1 MSWPTRPSR
10 SGPSTPWVRDDAGGA
25 IAIALGAVLERLALL
40 SSTYQR
46 YVRRSSRDYI
56 IAAGAALIALGVI
69 GIVRARAERCC
80 RRVRTH
86 GDDGH
91 GNADDGHGPADDGH
105 GHADV
110 PGAAVLLLAPI
121 VAVFCVAP
129 PALGPYAARRAQTA
143 VLRSHLTA
151 ATGLPPSVD
160 GAVTLKVSDFI
171 GRVDVGQNLA
181 VGRYRLSGFV
191 MPDPRAHN
199 GEFSLT
205 RLQIVCCAADAQTMQ
220 VPVAGIS
227 DIPAEGTWVTVV
239 GSEIIINGYPELQ
252 AISLQRLNAPTD
264 PYE

>member
-1 MSWPTRPSR
+1 MSWPARPSR

-56 IAAGAALIALGVI
+56 IAAGAALITLGVL
-69 GIVRARAERCC
+69 GIVRARAERRCHP
-80 RRVRTH
+80 VHTH
-86 GDDGH
+86 VDDGH
-91 GNADDGHGPADDGH
+91 GNADDGHG
-105 GHADV
+105 HAGV

-129 PALGPYAARRAQTA
+129 PALGPYAASRAQTA

-151 ATGLPPSVD
+151 ATGLPPPVD

-252 AISLQRLNAPTD
+252 AISMQRLNAPTD

>member
-1 MSWPTRPSR
+1 VSWPTRPSR

-69 GIVRARAERCC
+69 GIVRARAER
-80 RRVRTH
+80 RRHPVRTH
-86 GDDGH
+86 VDDGH
-91 GNADDGHGPADDGH
+91 GNADDGHG
-105 GHADV
+105 HAGM
-110 PGAAVLLLAPI
+110 PGAAVLLLVPI

-129 PALGPYAARRAQTA
+129 PALGPYAASRAQTA

-191 MPDPRAHN
+191 MPDPRARN

-205 RLQIVCCAADAQTMQ
+205 RLQIVCCAADAQTTQ